1 MNTRTSRLG
10 RIVWSAV
17 LVGALAHATPEGE
30 SPNPAAAP
38 ATPASQT
45 PAATTPAAATAV
57 TALTDTGWPRDIMS
71 GQTKITI
78 YQPQI
83 DTWDG
88 FKLTS
93 RAAVAVTEKAD
104 TPPIYGIIAVRA
116 EAHIDKD
123 ERLVSLEKIT
133 IESVSFPSVES
144 DKARQWA
151 LAVQAR
157 ATKMRPMSLER
168 FEAAVAVSTAARKG
182 ESVPVKNDPPVI
194 HVSKVPS
201 MLILVDGEPVYRDVS
216 GTPLTRVLNTRPL
229 ILKDG
234 AGKHYLK
241 VFDGW
246 MTAPALVGPWTV
258 AGSVPGDVD
267 KALKVVIELKVADL
281 LVGGD
286 PNDPASA
293 PSLKKQVPQ
302 IFVDTKPAEL
312 IVFEGDPKYVPL
324 EGTQL
329 MYAEN
334 TTGNMFVYS
343 VDQKAYMLVSGRW
356 FRGPSTLQGPWEF
369 VAAESLP
376 KDFPAIPDS
385 SPKENVKA
393 SVPGTEQAEEAVIAN
408 SVPQTAQ
415 VKRSEAKFAPAY
427 DGDPKL
433 SPIESTKIQYV
444 VNSSLP
450 VLAVGSPL
458 EYFGVQNG
466 VWFVS
471 NNLGGPWL
479 VATTVPSEI
488 YSIPASSPVHYVTY
502 VKVYDSTPEYVVVG
516 YTPGYSGAYVSNG
529 VVVYGTGYYYQP
541 WIGSYWYGPP
551 YTYGFGVSIAYTPW
565 AGWHVGYGF
574 GWSWGATTVAVGW
587 GWGAYP
593 WWGGYG
599 WGCVLS
605 LGVPAGLRRG
615 VGSARR
621 RGGMG
626 TRLLVRHDRQHV

>member
-1 MNTRTSRLG
+1 M
-10 RIVWSAV
+10 
-17 LVGALAHATPEGE
+17 
-30 SPNPAAAP
+30 
-38 ATPASQT
+38 
-45 PAATTPAAATAV
+45 PAAATAV

-88 FKLTS
+88 FRLTS

-133 IESVSFPSVES
+133 IESASFPSVES

-157 ATKMRPMSLER
+157 ATKMRPLSLER

-182 ESVPVKNDPPVI
+182 ESVPVKNEPPVI

-201 MLILVDGEPVYRDVS
+201 MLILVDGDPVYRDVS

-293 PSLKKQVPQ
+293 PSLKKQ
-302 IFVDTKPAEL
+302 AH
-312 IVFEGDPKYVPL
+312 GDPAIGRARPATCTAGGDRRRPL
-324 EGTQL
+324 RDGL
-329 MYAEN
+329 AA
-334 TTGNMFVYS
+334 TT
-343 VDQKAYMLVSGRW
+343 
-356 FRGPSTLQGPWEF
+356 RGP
-369 VAAESLP
+369 A
-376 KDFPAIPDS
+376 
-385 SPKENVKA
+385 
-393 SVPGTEQAEEAVIAN
+393 
-408 SVPQTAQ
+408 TAGRARQ
-415 VKRSEAKFAPAY
+415 DGRTTRAPA
-427 DGDPKL
+427 
-433 SPIESTKIQYV
+433 SPQQ
-444 VNSSLP
+444 VN
-450 VLAVGSPL
+450 A
-458 EYFGVQNG
+458 
-466 VWFVS
+466 
-471 NNLGGPWL
+471 
-479 VATTVPSEI
+479 
-488 YSIPASSPVHYVTY
+488 ASSET
-502 VKVYDSTPEYVVVG
+502 STRAIMRQEVV
-516 YTPGYSGAYVSNG
+516 
-529 VVVYGTGYYYQP
+529 
-541 WIGSYWYGPP
+541 
-551 YTYGFGVSIAYTPW
+551 
-565 AGWHVGYGF
+565 
-574 GWSWGATTVAVGW
+574 
-587 GWGAYP
+587 
-593 WWGGYG
+593 
-599 WGCVLS
+599 
-605 LGVPAGLRRG
+605 
-615 VGSARR
+615 ARR
-621 RGGMG
+621 
-626 TRLLVRHDRQHV
+626 